1 MATIEEVNEDFN
13 VKKPKKKGLIF
24 AIIAVLLVI
33 AFILVYCLVISKPQF
48 IFSRAINNIF
58 KYEDENYDS
67 IKINSNMNVSVK
79 AEDTSIQQQLNE
91 IEKYNLKLGTQL
103 DIEKEQEIIDL
114 GLEYDNS
121 PVIDA
126 QIYYD
131 GEELYA
137 FLEGLFD
144 KYIKLEMNEEQKESL
159 QSIFETSNKD
169 VDTKFFDALKNELK
183 SEIKERGTYEREK
196 ITVEISGQEQKVI
209 KNTYSLNS
217 KDIYKIME
225 NIVRNLGENDKLIEN
240 IEQSKRSEFKDEMN
254 QIADSIEETNVD
266 EDLDFDISILTK
278 GILNK
283 TAGVEIEVYSKD
295 DKSTVLIDVLN
306 EDENIY
312 SFNIKVK
319 ADGVTEEVLN
329 GNVEIKKDKDSKNEQ
344 AGKVIITVEVPET
357 AEATLTIDY
366 IVEFNKGIDNI
377 DVSNNINMSDIT
389 EQDIQGILEKLRER
403 HFIGD
408 IVRNLMDL
416 NVSTVRDKEGN
427 VIDTIDD
434 DIQLDNNMLVDPYY
448 ITDVPNAQ

>member
-1 MATIEEVNEDFN
+1 METIEEVNEDFN
-13 VKKPKKKGLIF
+13 VKKPKKKGFIF

-33 AFILVYCLVISKPQF
+33 AFILVHCLVISKPQF

-58 KYEDENYDS
+58 KYKDESYDS

-283 TAGVEIEVYSKD
+283 TVGVEIEVYSKD

>member
-1 MATIEEVNEDFN
+1 METIEEVNEDFN

-24 AIIAVLLVI
+24 VIIAVLLVI

-58 KYEDENYDS
+58 KYKDESYDS

-131 GEELYA
+131 GEELYT
-137 FLEGLFD
+137 FFEGLFD

-283 TAGVEIEVYSKD
+283 TVGVEIEVYSKD